1 MTDSS
6 VSVTSPPPVSARQ
19 ATGWRGWIF
28 SHGWEHQ
35 RQRIWVMC
43 IIPALLVYL
52 IFMALPLFNSLR
64 LSFFQGQGLTPTNY
78 VGLDNYVQLFTNP
91 IWRDGFFNALG
102 NTFLFFAVHMLV
114 QNTFGLLFASL
125 LSGKLRGRNIYRAI
139 IFIPATLSVV
149 VTGFLWTLILN
160 PRWGMLN
167 QLLELIGLGSLARPW
182 LGDKELALPV
192 IALVSSWQWVGLPT
206 MLFLAGLLTIPGE
219 LLEAAHI
226 DGASSWQ
233 VFWRVKFPL
242 ITPVIGI
249 VSVLTFIGNFNA
261 FDVIY
266 SMAGTRGEPGY
277 NTDLIATYFYR
288 TAIAGETATSQP
300 NMGIGAA
307 VAAVTFLIMLAGI
320 TIWLL
325 FSRKRGAGIFS

>member
-1 MTDSS
+1 MADSS
-6 VSVTSPPPVSARQ
+6 PSLPRSTPTEPQ
-19 ATGWRGWIF
+19 LTGWRGWIF
-28 SHGWEHQ
+28 SRGWEHQ
-35 RQRIWVMC
+35 RQRIWVLC
-43 IIPALLVYL
+43 ILPALLVYI

-64 LSFFQGQGLTPTNY
+64 LSFYQGQGLTPTEY
-78 VGLDNYVQLFTNP
+78 VGLDNYTQLFTNP

-102 NTFLFFAVHMLV
+102 NTVQFFAVHMLV
-114 QNTFGLLFASL
+114 QNTIGLLFATL
-125 LSGKLRGRNIYRAI
+125 LSSRLRGRNIYRAI
-139 IFIPATLSVV
+139 IFIPATLSVA

-167 QLLELIGLGSLARPW
+167 QLLEVIGLSDFARPW
-182 LGDKELALPV
+182 LGDKDLALPV

-206 MLFLAGLLTIPGE
+206 MLFLAGLLTIPTE

-226 DGASSWQ
+226 DGASTWN
-233 VFWRVKFPL
+233 VFWRIKLPL
-242 ITPVIGI
+242 IFPVIGI
-249 VSVLTFIGNFNA
+249 VSILTFIGNFNA

-266 SMAGTRGEPGY
+266 SMAGTRGEPAY

-307 VAAVTFLIMLAGI
+307 VAAITFLIMLGGV
-320 TIWLL
+320 LL
-325 FSRKRGAGIFS
+325 WMLFTRRRGVEIFS